1 MSAIKELFTKVKAS
15 LSSLLKYT
23 PSKAPTSDFHTPSQE
38 IESVL
43 PLPEDQPPNTGYDT
57 ASFYMAKKDSKFY
70 NTTSNYPTTQL
81 KYETTDKKLTRS
93 EYKNLNDNNF
103 SFLKKRKINSVLKM
117 VQYITNDKF
126 NNNCDESLNVSENVS
141 MRTNNS
147 AFKNIG
153 GFRGGILNEK
163 RKILNFN
170 DFSNNSMLMKKNP
183 LNPINP
189 SSSSKIHDD
198 SISMNSYY
206 SSNSFTKKMIN
217 KSLILSRK
225 SLNDLS
231 LEIQK
236 KKKDNEEKIK
246 KISESS
252 LMKKANTEYEE
263 RKKILENYYKKKESQ
278 QKNVS
283 IYNFFNNNDNS
294 CFDNLHFIHNEKI
307 MLKGIEKPKESLKI
321 NKNNQITI
329 SGTETKKDN
338 YSVEK
343 KKDNLFTFK
352 NLENKNEEKK
362 ESIFLYGK
370 KEEKEI
376 KEPPS
381 TSLFGNNINK
391 DNSKPLFGVDNK
403 NVEDKTEK
411 KNIFGFSPSPQET
424 KGSLFGKVNNEQ
436 EKKPSLFG
444 GLAKEPKENKGL
456 FGFISPN
463 EPKKEEKKEI
473 EPKKEEKKGSI
484 FDNTPKPI
492 FMVPKEKT
500 VELKTTPFS
509 ESILKNPVFGVPKE
523 KTNLFEKQKEPEIKT
538 NSLFG
543 SQLQKEDKPKGS
555 LFGNIVDEKPTNSLF
570 SNLINK
576 PKEENKDNKK
586 ETPLF
591 GSNKTDKDNK
601 KETSLFGSE
610 TINKANNLFGNTTS
624 NETKKEAVKPLFQLN
639 KVNDEKKDKQ
649 KETNSIFNPTNEK
662 KTEEKKNSL
671 FGVANSSGSLVNSSN
686 PFISVMKTE
695 TKINNLFSVSS
706 TLSTQPTTQTD
717 QPKPQNLSLFGNS
730 LSANTNLFGSV
741 QNPPSSTNQTNN
753 QDEMQLSPIGSPRKL
768 ENPSTM
774 NIFGNTTQG
783 MNEQKSLFTQN
794 TNSIFNSN
802 ISSTQ
807 SLFGNNTLNTTTN
820 NTLFPQIQNQTSLGV
835 QQTPLFSSNFSIGKP
850 TFSMGK
856 KK

>member
-23 PSKAPTSDFHTPSQE
+23 PSKAPISDFHTPSQDNE
-38 IESVL
+38 NIL

-93 EYKNLNDNNF
+93 EYKNLNVYENNF

-126 NNNCDESLNVSENVS
+126 NNNCDESLNISENVS

-153 GFRGGILNEK
+153 GFKGGILNEK

-170 DFSNNSMLMKKNP
+170 DFSSNSMLMKKNP
-183 LNPINP
+183 LNP

-206 SSNSFTKKMIN
+206 SSNSYTKKMLN
-217 KSLILSRK
+217 KSLILNRK
-225 SLNDLS
+225 SLNELS
-231 LEIQK
+231 LEIQR
-236 KKKDNEEKIK
+236 KKKDNEETIK
-246 KISESS
+246 KISENS
-252 LMKKANTEYEE
+252 LIKKVNTEYEE
-263 RKKILENYYKKKESQ
+263 RKKILENYYKKKESLKSQ

-338 YSVEK
+338 HSIEK
-343 KKDNLFTFK
+343 KKENLFTFK
-352 NLENKNEEKK
+352 NLDNKDEEKK

-376 KEPPS
+376 KESRS
-381 TSLFGNNINK
+381 TSLFGSNFNK
-391 DNSKPLFGVDNK
+391 DSTKLQFAVDNK
-403 NVEDKTEK
+403 KEEDKSEK
-411 KNIFGFSPSPQET
+411 KNLFGFTQEN
-424 KGSLFGKVNNEQ
+424 KGSLFDKSNNIQ

-444 GLAKEPKENKGL
+444 ELTKESKETKGL

-463 EPKKEEKKEI
+463 ESKKEEKKEV
-473 EPKKEEKKGSI
+473 EPKKEEKKDSV
-484 FDNTPKPI
+484 FENTTKPI

-523 KTNLFEKQKEPEIKT
+523 KTDLFAKQKETENKT
-538 NSLFG
+538 NSIFNT
-543 SQLQKEDKPKGS
+543 QTQKEEKPKGS
-555 LFGNIVDEKPTNSLF
+555 LFGNVIDEKPTNSIF
-570 SNLINK
+570 SNLNNK

-586 ETPLF
+586 DTPLF
-591 GSNKTDKDNK
+591 GD
-601 KETSLFGSE
+601 E
-610 TINKANNLFGNTTS
+610 TIKKANNLFGNIAS
-624 NETKKEAVKPLFQLN
+624 NEVKKEEVKPTIKLN
-639 KVNDEKKDKQ
+639 KINDEKEENKS
-649 KETNSIFNPTNEK
+649 KETVSNSIFNPTPNNEK
-662 KTEEKKNSL
+662 KDEEKKNSL
-671 FGVANSSGSLVNSSN
+671 FGVATTSGSLFNSSN
-686 PFISVMKTE
+686 PFIARVT
-695 TKINNLFSVSS
+695 TQNKINNIFSLSS
-706 TLSTQPTTQTD
+706 TLSNQPTAQTE
-717 QPKPQNLSLFGNS
+717 QPKPQNLSLFGSS
-730 LSANTNLFGSV
+730 LSSTPNLFGTV
-741 QNPPSSTNQTNN
+741 QNQPTSTNQPNN
-753 QDEMQLSPIGSPRKL
+753 QDDMQLSPIGSPRKL

-783 MNEQKSLFTQN
+783 MNEQKSIFTQN
-794 TNSIFNSN
+794 TNSLFNSN
-802 ISSTQ
+802 ISTTQ
-807 SLFGNNTLNTTTN
+807 NLFGNNTVNSN

-835 QQTPLFSSNFSIGKP
+835 PQASLFSSSNFSIGKP
-850 TFSMGK
+850 TFSMGRK
-856 KK
+856 K